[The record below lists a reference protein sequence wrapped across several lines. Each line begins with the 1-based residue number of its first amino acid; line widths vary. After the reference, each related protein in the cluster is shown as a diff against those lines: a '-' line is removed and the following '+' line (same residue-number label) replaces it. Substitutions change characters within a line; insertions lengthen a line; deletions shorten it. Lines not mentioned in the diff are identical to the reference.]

1 MLCLALV
8 GAEIGL
14 AQCMSNR
21 WMLQPVG
28 PNSSFLLMGVAPIAA
43 NAFDYSLYIER
54 LDFDGAVPRHRQSN
68 CVS

>member
-1 MLCLALV
+1 
-8 GAEIGL
+8 
-14 AQCMSNR
+14 
-21 WMLQPVG
+21 MLQPVG